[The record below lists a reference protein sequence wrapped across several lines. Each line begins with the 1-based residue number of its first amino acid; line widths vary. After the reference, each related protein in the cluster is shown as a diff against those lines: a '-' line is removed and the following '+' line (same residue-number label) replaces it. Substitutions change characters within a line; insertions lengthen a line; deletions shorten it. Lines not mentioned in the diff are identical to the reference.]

1 MVAKKKAEAEAKKV
15 TAENLRKAEAEAEA
29 KKAEEAEAHASKI
42 AEAVLEDLTPSANNA
57 INEFIDVVE
66 ADE

>member
-1 MVAKKKAEAEAKKV
+1 M

-29 KKAEEAEAHASKI
+29 KKAEEAEAQASKI

-57 INEFIDVVE
+57 INEFMDVVE